1 MTTPTATIDP
11 DTIDPGVVDE
21 QAVLDDIG
29 STCDALSVR
38 RVFGDPYTV
47 DGTTIIPV
55 ARVAGG
61 AGGGAGAGTDADKG
75 GGHGFGTGFG
85 LGARPVGVYEIRDG
99 HVAWKPTVDAD
110 RLAHGGQVLAAIA
123 VICVTLVLLRR
134 RVWRARVA
142 SGVAGASLGR
152 TYVMTCDVRIGWMHD
167 PDRVEAPGGHLPR
180 PRPRARHW
188 RARGDRAQRP
198 APAHRGRR
206 TAEPDRPPGPP

>member
-29 STCDALSVR
+29 GTRDALSVR

-134 RVWRARVA
+134 RV
-142 SGVAGASLGR
+142 
-152 TYVMTCDVRIGWMHD
+152 
-167 PDRVEAPGGHLPR
+167 
-180 PRPRARHW
+180 
-188 RARGDRAQRP
+188 
-198 APAHRGRR
+198 
-206 TAEPDRPPGPP
+206 